1 MIKNERQYGVTK
13 IQADKFAQALAEL
26 TQRPPGKGHQLL
38 RKAEEEAL
46 SSQLADLQAELAE
59 YDALRSGKQELLPV
73 TSFDDLPRTLIQA
86 RIAAGLSQKEL
97 ARRLGLKE
105 QQIQRYEA
113 TDYASAKLS
122 RLRAVMHALG
132 VELRMESV
140 FVADDGDER

>member
-1 MIKNERQYGVTK
+1 MIKNKRQYCVTK
-13 IQADKFAQALAEL
+13 AQADKFEHALAEFQ
-26 TQRPPGKGHQLL
+26 QRPRGKGHPLL

-46 SSQLADLQAELAE
+46 ASQLADLKAELAE
-59 YDALRSGKQELLPV
+59 YDALRSGEQKHLSV

-122 RLRAVMHALG
+122 RLRDVMQALG
-132 VELRMESV
+132 VQLRLESV
-140 FVADDGDER
+140 LTADSADEA